1 MTVFPECGMVK
12 IQGRGLTKVCSWR
25 SLITLSYVI
34 KQYTTASQLLL
45 QCSRVCPK
53 ESYKI
58 AIPMKYV
65 NPELSVPVKNQ
76 RSEYLN
82 DIGRCHAVLIVSLVD
97 QYLLK
102 QALLGLEILAS
113 RLAASW
119 RHSSH
124 YREH

>member
-1 MTVFPECGMVK
+1 MPK
-12 IQGRGLTKVCSWR
+12 RK
-25 SLITLSYVI
+25 
-34 KQYTTASQLLL
+34 L
-45 QCSRVCPK
+45 Q
-53 ESYKI
+53 I

-65 NPELSVPVKNQ
+65 DPELSVPVKNQ

-82 DIGRCHAVLIVSLVD
+82 DIGRCHAVLIVSLAD

-102 QALLGLEILAS
+102 PALLGLEILAS
-113 RLAASW
+113 CLAASW